1 MTFRSIH
8 NLILVSLLVAQT
20 VHAQIQVPAS
30 GSSALQEQG
39 SQDKKIDRSSV
50 NGDGS
55 TTEKASIPD
64 PLFSL
69 LVSKGLLTT
78 EEARVVLSGDPANQS
93 DRLATLLRNKE
104 LISAV
109 EFDEL
114 RQRTPNSPKA

>member
-55 TTEKASIPD
+55 STEKASIPD
-64 PLFSL
+64 PLLSL
-69 LVSKGLLTT
+69 PVSKGLLTT
-78 EEARVVLSGDPANQS
+78 EATRVVPSADPANQS
-93 DRLATLLRNKE
+93 DRLSHLLKH
-104 LISAV
+104 
-109 EFDEL
+109 
-114 RQRTPNSPKA
+114 Q